1 MNNRFSYLMNL
12 VIGLVFVA
20 GLIAMVNPAHSFTE
34 GKTIQILVGYSPGGG
49 HDVEARLIAHWIGKY
64 LPGEPKSTIV
74 QNMPGAGGIIQTAHV
89 YNKAKRDGL
98 TWAIIGTTQT
108 SSQVLATTRPNYD
121 LLKMPQIFATSGSG
135 AAIVR
140 DFLGIRKAKG
150 IMKVDPSKIVVSG
163 RTIVGASFLTD
174 VLGLE
179 LLGIKGYKYVVGYPG
194 SAQMALA
201 FFSGEISY
209 VGGTGLHHVVGKA
222 GRYYSAVKEGKAVA
236 LWQTGVISPEGKVV
250 RSPGTEVPTIAE
262 VYKELHGKEPSGKV
276 WEAYKLTG
284 PTVRTLNRSLAL
296 PPGVPPKRVAILRKA
311 FKKLYSDKA
320 YTKEWGR
327 IFGLKLDFIS
337 GADADKTVRRL
348 LEPSPGWKFIKNEFI
363 PKLKAKK

>member
-1 MNNRFSYLMNL
+1 MNKRSSYLVNL

-20 GLIAMVNPAHSFTE
+20 VLIAIAKPVLSFTQ

-49 HDVEARLIAHWIGKY
+49 HDIEARLIARWIGKY
-64 LPGEPKSTIV
+64 LPGKPKTIIV
-74 QNMPGAGGIIQTAHV
+74 RNMPGAGGLIEVAHF
-89 YNKAKRDGL
+89 YNRAKRDGL

-108 SSQVLATTRPNYD
+108 SSQVLASPRPNYD
-121 LLKMPQIFATSGSG
+121 LHKVPQIFSTSGSG

-140 DFLGIRKAKG
+140 DFLEVRKGKD

-163 RTIVGASFLTD
+163 RTLVGASFLTD

-194 SAQMALA
+194 TAQMARA

-222 GRYYSAVKEGKAVA
+222 GRYYAAVQEGSAVP
-236 LWQTGVISPEGKVV
+236 LWQTGVITPEGKTV
-250 RSPGTEVPTIAE
+250 RSPGTDVPTLAE
-262 VYKELHGKEPSGKV
+262 IYQEVHGKSPSGQV

-284 PTVRTLNRSLAL
+284 PTVRTLNRSLSL
-296 PPGVPPKRVAILRKA
+296 PPGVPADRQATLRQA
-311 FKKLYSDKA
+311 FKKLYADPA
-320 YTKEWGR
+320 YIKQWEK
-327 IFGLKLDFIS
+327 IFGLRLDFIP
-337 GADADKTVRRL
+337 GIDADKIMRSL
-348 LEPSPGWKFIKNEFI
+348 LQPSPGWNFIKNEFI